1 MKRKSL
7 NWENNKKSEW
17 FVIHNNFQFIQ
28 KLFIFRYLALREAD
42 LAELR
47 RLEAE
52 ELRLQSEKERRLRQ
66 DEIANELDA
75 KMQERVTAAKL
86 LQGHIASLIPDVL
99 ENLDPL
105 SDGAKKEHLEKNI
118 CPWLSKEV
126 AEEVGHIID
135 SREILTI
142 IIQEIIKQRA
152 ADYVGWT
159 EPPDELKK
167 EIAPIPEEEEEALQ
181 DLDDG
186 AEDEE
191 EIVE

>member
-1 MKRKSL
+1 M
-7 NWENNKKSEW
+7 
-17 FVIHNNFQFIQ
+17 
-28 KLFIFRYLALREAD
+28 ALREAD

-52 ELRLQSEKERRLRQ
+52 ELRLQAEKERRLRQ

-86 LQGHIASLIPDVL
+86 LQGHIASLIPEVL

-105 SDGAKKEHLEKNI
+105 SDAAKKEHLEKNI

-135 SREILTI
+135 SREILTV

-152 ADYVGWT
+152 AAYAGWT
-159 EPPDELKK
+159 EPEEHKK
-167 EIAPIPEEEEEALQ
+167 EIVPIPEEEEEAVMEP
-181 DLDDG
+181 DESNMEG
-186 AEDEE
+186 EE
-191 EIVE
+191 EEVVDA